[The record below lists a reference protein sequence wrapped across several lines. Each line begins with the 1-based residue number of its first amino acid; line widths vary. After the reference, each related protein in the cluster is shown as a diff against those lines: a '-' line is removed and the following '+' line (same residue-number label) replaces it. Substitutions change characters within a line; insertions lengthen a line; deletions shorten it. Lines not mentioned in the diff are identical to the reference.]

1 MEYDQRMIK
10 KYQFNIQNQVLI
22 FSESDLQNIEF
33 ISNFNIRD
41 LKFQQCS
48 DLVPKLSSKTIKELT
63 LQFCGIQSVEDFQLE
78 NLEVLIL
85 HDSIIITQIKTN
97 WLQLT
102 QSITK
107 FNNLK
112 ALTLYGYNG
121 IDISPLSKMT
131 QLRKLILGLLGL
143 KNTNMLQPLVNL
155 NELFL
160 CSNENIDITSL
171 QFLTQLTILNLD
183 NCCLKKIDALQSLVN
198 LKELSLYNNENV
210 DITPIQYLKQ
220 LQKLNICYCC
230 IKNIDILQSNKKLE
244 KLFLQNNLIVYI
256 QPLYHLHSLKEVDAQ
271 SNKVIDSQT
280 IQKLSNYGFNLSSQR
295 QPSAEEI
302 KYANKIRD
310 ANSPITSL
318 NQIFSKIKILKSKF
332 NTKIQKLDSSLESLK
347 YNHGLFIGQVAS
359 LLQSVNTTMFA
370 NQ

>member
-1 MEYDQRMIK
+1 MEYEQSMIK
-10 KYQFNIQNQVLI
+10 KYQFYIQNQVLTL
-22 FSESDLQNIEF
+22 SESDLQNIEF
-33 ISNFNIRD
+33 ISNFDIRE
-41 LKFQQCS
+41 LKFEQCS

-63 LQFCGIQSVEDFQLE
+63 LQFCGIYSVEQFQLE

-85 HDSIIITQIKTN
+85 HDSFYTQIKTN

-102 QSITK
+102 QSITQ

-121 IDISPLSKMT
+121 MDISPLSQMT
-131 QLRKLILGLLGL
+131 QLQKLILGQLGL
-143 KNTNMLQPLVNL
+143 QNTNMLSPLVNL
-155 NELFL
+155 NELQIQ
-160 CSNENIDITSL
+160 SNQNIDITSL

-183 NCCLKKIDALQSLVN
+183 SCCLKNIDALQSLVN
-198 LKELSLYNNENV
+198 LNELSLYSNENV
-210 DITPIQYLKQ
+210 HITPIQFLKQ
-220 LQKLNICYCC
+220 LKKLNICYCC

-256 QPLYHLHSLKEVDAQ
+256 QPLQHLNSLTEVNAQ

-280 IQKLSNYGFNLSSQR
+280 IQKLSKQGFNLNNQR

-310 ANSPITSL
+310 VNSPITSL
-318 NQIFSKIKILKSKF
+318 NQICSKTQILKSKF
-332 NTKIQKLDSSLESLK
+332 DAKIQKLEQSLESLK
-347 YNHGLFIGQVAS
+347 YNHGMFVAKVAS